1 MAILA
6 ILCSHFFAS
15 VLAFFITSTARLNPL
30 SAEVAV
36 YTAAGQLVRQARVAE
51 GSTLVN
57 VAPGF
62 YVVRANGT
70 ATKVIVR

>member
-1 MAILA
+1 MAEEA
-6 ILCSHFFAS
+6 
-15 VLAFFITSTARLNPL
+15 
-30 SAEVAV
+30 AEVAV

>member
-1 MAILA
+1 M
-6 ILCSHFFAS
+6 SVDGVKVFAAEGG
-15 VLAFFITSTARLNPL
+15 VKVVAAEAAEA
-30 SAEVAV
+30 AEVAV
-36 YTAAGQLVRQARVAE
+36 YTVAGQLVRQARVAE